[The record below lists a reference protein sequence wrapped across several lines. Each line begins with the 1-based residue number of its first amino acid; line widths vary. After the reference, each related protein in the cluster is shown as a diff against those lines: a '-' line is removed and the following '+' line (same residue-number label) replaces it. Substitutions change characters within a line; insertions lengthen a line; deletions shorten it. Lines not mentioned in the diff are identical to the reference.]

1 MNPRKRYIIIGA
13 GAAGMAAAE
22 TIRKRDPRGEILLVS
37 EEAEG
42 YYSRPGLAYVLTGEL
57 NEKMLF
63 PFSQADF
70 RRLNIQHVHAR
81 AERILP
87 SQRQVRLGN
96 GSVLEYD
103 RLLIA
108 TGSRAAKVNMP
119 NSEIEGVVKLDN
131 LADTRKILGLVRKAR
146 SAVVVGGGITA
157 LEIVEGL
164 AARGVKT
171 DYFLRGDRYWSNVL
185 DETEFANCRRLPG
198 C

>member
-1 MNPRKRYIIIGA
+1 MNPRKRYMIIGA

-37 EEAEG
+37 EEVEG

-70 RRLNIQHVHAR
+70 QRLNIQQVHAR
-81 AERILP
+81 AEQILP

-119 NSEIEGVVKLDN
+119 NSEIEGWLSW
-131 LADTRKILGLVRKAR
+131 TTWPILGKYWDWCVKRVQQWS
-146 SAVVVGGGITA
+146 SAAG
-157 LEIVEGL
+157 LPPWKLWKDWRREG
-164 AARGVKT
+164 
-171 DYFLRGDRYWSNVL
+171 
-185 DETEFANCRRLPG
+185 
-198 C
+198 